1 MKIKDIDLTGKSL
14 VTEVLAEKSR
24 WELDEDIVCSRI
36 NGFVD
41 QLQLP
46 NRYAMLIEIWW
57 DEEFNS
63 HLFYRLIEYHR
74 EDNIVVSSTPAVPDK
89 TIVHWILAGLS
100 MGISNQ
106 VTNIHNLITQLKEE
120 N

>member
-1 MKIKDIDLTGKSL
+1 MKIEDINLKGKAL
-14 VTEVLAEKSR
+14 VTEVLAENSR
-24 WELDEDIVCSRI
+24 WELDEDIACSRI

-41 QLQLP
+41 QLHLP

-57 DEEFNS
+57 EGDIS
-63 HLFYRLIEYHR
+63 KLYYRLVEYNK
-74 EDNIVVSSTPAVPDK
+74 EDNVIVTATPAVPDK